1 MLPPD
6 NNSDESRHDHDT
18 QIQAAV
24 ETEPLIPPTSTTTTT
39 KSAATG
45 TQQGNVVL
53 VFLGLQI
60 ALFAAALEYS
70 IVSTALP
77 RIGSDL
83 KAMSISSWIASSYL
97 VTQNAFNPV
106 LVKLSDIF
114 GRKNIML
121 FSISTFAVGSFLCG
135 VAQSMIWLIVA
146 RAFQGV
152 GAAGIGPM
160 IHIIIAD
167 IVPLHKRANY
177 QALIDV
183 CFTAATLIGPFI
195 GGTLT
200 DYVSWRGV
208 FFVNIPV
215 CFISMAIIGATLHLP
230 RVIQGLKAQMMRID
244 YAGNVI
250 VLCASVSLTLALSL
264 GSQDDSWGSPLVMSL
279 FTLTAVLVG
288 LLIYIEKYVALEPVI
303 PLRLFTDRTV
313 ACLLVYR
320 IGWGMALSAY
330 AYYLPLF
337 FQVVRGDTAMLSG
350 LRLIPV
356 EVGSVTTTF
365 LVGRFITR
373 TGKYRL
379 ALRTGSALFC
389 LCFVFFW
396 WFDRTISW
404 TYIYCALLL
413 EGIGMGGVVA
423 SSMISIQAS
432 VRHEDIAV
440 ASGLGAYISILGS
453 NLGVATASAILNT
466 LLKQNLPRVMPME
479 YAQRIFDS
487 PQYIYNG
494 LPTEYIDAAIDVYSA
509 SFTYLW
515 YTVTACAFGGFL
527 CSLFVKQYS
536 LRGPPEPKTVAN
548 YQAVTVDDDARSLG
562 SDETLSVTDESRHQ
576 D

>member
-1 MLPPD
+1 MSQPD
-6 NNSDESRHDHDT
+6 DDT
-18 QIQAAV
+18 RDASAQHSHHHTDIQGTSL
-24 ETEPLIPPTSTTTTT
+24 ETDPLIPTTNT
-39 KSAATG
+39 KSAAPG
-45 TQQGNVVL
+45 TQQGNIVL

-77 RIGSDL
+77 KIGSEL
-83 KAMSISSWIASSYL
+83 KAMSISSWVASSYL

-114 GRKNIML
+114 GRKNIII
-121 FSISTFAVGSFLCG
+121 FSISTFALGSFLCG

-146 RAFQGV
+146 RAFQGI
-152 GAAGIGPM
+152 GASGIGPM

-183 CFTAATLIGPFI
+183 CFTAATLTGPFI

-215 CFISMAIIGATLHLP
+215 CFISMAIITATLHLP

-250 VLCASVSLTLALSL
+250 VLCASVCLTLALSL
-264 GSQDDSWGSPLVMSL
+264 GSQDNSWDSPIVIML
-279 FTLTAVLVG
+279 FTLTAILAG
-288 LLIYIEKYVALEPVI
+288 LLIYVEKYVALEPVI
-303 PLRLFTDRTV
+303 PLRLFTDRTT
-313 ACLLVYR
+313 ASLLLYR
-320 IGWGMALSAY
+320 IGWGMAFSAY

-337 FQVVRGDTAMLSG
+337 FQVVRGDSAMLSG

-356 EVGSVTTTF
+356 ELGSVSTTF
-365 LVGRFITR
+365 IVGRIITR

-379 ALRTGSALFC
+379 ALRSGSALFC
-389 LCFVFFW
+389 LCFIFFW

-423 SSMISIQAS
+423 SNMIALQAS

-440 ASGLGAYISILGS
+440 ASGLAAYIGILGA

-487 PQYIYNG
+487 PQYVYNG
-494 LPTEYIDAAIDVYSA
+494 LPEEYFDAAIDVYIT
-509 SFTYLW
+509 SFQYLW
-515 YTVTACAFGGFL
+515 YTVTACACGAFL

-536 LRGPPEPKTVAN
+536 LRRSPETKTVAN
-548 YQAVTVDDDARSLG
+548 YQTVDDDARSVG
-562 SDETLSVTDESRHQ
+562 SDETLSVTMSRHE